1 MDQYYLMMNV
11 TGWTRTWTPVELTQE
26 RLEKL
31 NLIGDLYN
39 QGLNNREIADHLNQ
53 CRIRS
58 PHDGAYFS

>member
-11 TGWTRTWTPVELTQE
+11 TGWTRTWTLVGLTQE

-39 QGLNNREIADHLNQ
+39 QDLNNWEIADHLNL